1 MPESSSDLARLLS
14 LIAHELRTPLSVTSG
29 YVKMLASE
37 RPGPLTDAQKHA
49 LGGAG
54 RSCAHLTTVAS
65 DLSLL
70 GRLERGEI
78 SPQPKPVDL
87 TVLAREVAEAYVVHP
102 DHPVTASLTDGASAP
117 PLMLQADPDHLRRAL
132 TALLAT
138 VVRAAP
144 DDGAV
149 KIGWRTMTASN
160 GWSGIAGMDDG
171 PRVLIGLAL
180 TDRLEGLLQADASNL
195 EPLDELQAG
204 LGMALPVVRRLMGLE
219 GGSIQSARESLSLGL
234 RLTLPLVTPQ
244 KSGTESGTE
253 SDQSDTA
260 SETAV

>member
-37 RPGPLTDAQKHA
+37 RPGPLNEAQKHA

-54 RSCAHLTTVAS
+54 RSCVHLTTVAS

-70 GRLERGEI
+70 GRLERGEV
-78 SPQPKPVDL
+78 SPQPAAIHLPA
-87 TVLAREVAEAYVVHP
+87 LAREVVEGYVVHP
-102 DHPVTASLTDGASAP
+102 DHPVTVTLADGASAP
-117 PLMLQADPDHLRRAL
+117 PLTLQADREHLRRTL
-132 TALLAT
+132 TALLAA

-149 KIGWRTMTASN
+149 RIGWKPMTAS
-160 GWSGIAGMDDG
+160 GWSGVAGMDDG
-171 PRVLIGLAL
+171 PRVLIGMALA
-180 TDRLEGLLQADASNL
+180 DRLDDLLQADGSSL
-195 EPLDELQAG
+195 GPFDELQAG

-219 GGSIQSARESLSLGL
+219 GGTIQSMRESQAVGL
-234 RLTLPLVTPQ
+234 RLTLPIVTAPE
-244 KSGTESGTE
+244 SDTESE
-253 SDQSDTA
+253 TA
-260 SETAV
+260 SETPV

>member
-37 RPGPLTDAQKHA
+37 RPGPLTEAQRHA

-54 RSCAHLTTVAS
+54 RSCAHLTTVAA

-70 GRLERGEI
+70 GRLERGEV
-78 SPQPKPVDL
+78 SPQPVALDL
-87 TVLAREVAEAYVVHP
+87 EALAKAVVEAYVVHP
-102 DHPVTASLTDGASAP
+102 DHPVTVGLTDGASAP
-117 PLMLQADPDHLRRAL
+117 LTLQADPEHLKRTL
-132 TALLAT
+132 SALLAA

-149 KIGWRTMTASN
+149 RIGWKALTASN
-160 GWSGIAGMDDG
+160 GWSGVAGMDDG

-180 TDRLEGLLQADASNL
+180 TDRLDTLLEAEASSL

-219 GGSIQSARESLSLGL
+219 GGTIRSARESQSLGL
-234 RLTLPLVTPQ
+234 RLTLPIVTP
-244 KSGTESGTE
+244 SS
-253 SDQSDTA
+253 
-260 SETAV
+260 SETPADPA

>member
-1 MPESSSDLARLLS
+1 MPEFSTDLARLLS

-37 RPGPLTDAQKHA
+37 RPGPLNEAQKHA

-54 RSCAHLTTVAS
+54 RSCAHLTTVAA

-70 GRLERGEI
+70 GRLERGEV
-78 SPQPKPVDL
+78 SPQPAAIDL
-87 TVLAREVAEAYVVHP
+87 EAVAKEVVEGYVSHP
-102 DHPVTASLTDGASAP
+102 DHPVSVGLTDGAAAS
-117 PLMLQADPDHLRRAL
+117 LTLQADRDHLRRAL
-132 TALLAT
+132 GALLAA

-149 KIGWRTMTASN
+149 RIGWTTLTASN
-160 GWSGIAGMDDG
+160 GWSGIAGLDDG

-180 TDRLEGLLQADASNL
+180 ADRLDDLLKADASSL

-219 GGSIQSARESLSLGL
+219 GGTIQSARESTALGL
-234 RLTLPLVTPQ
+234 RLTLPFVTPQ
-244 KSGTESGTE
+244 KSEK
-253 SDQSDTA
+253 A
-260 SETAV
+260 HETAV

>member
-54 RSCAHLTTVAS
+54 RSCAHLTTVAA

-78 SPQPKPVDL
+78 SPQPAAIDL
-87 TVLAREVAEAYVVHP
+87 ETLVKQVVEGYVVHP
-102 DHPVTASLTDGASAP
+102 DHPVTVSLTDGATAP
-117 PLMLQADPDHLRRAL
+117 LTLMADADHLRRAL
-132 TALLAT
+132 TALLAA

-149 KIGWRTMTASN
+149 RIGWRTLTASN
-160 GWSGIAGMDDG
+160 GWSGVAGMDDG

-180 TDRLEGLLQADASNL
+180 ADRLDDLLKADASSL

-219 GGSIQSARESLSLGL
+219 GGTIQSARESQALGL
-234 RLTLPLVTPQ
+234 RLTLPIVTPPNADT
-244 KSGTESGTE
+244 SG
-253 SDQSDTA
+253 TA